1 MSNFYQFFVR
11 IALIHISSLT
21 YLVFNILAL
30 FFVGSVINGLVYW
43 FAYTFWVVM
52 ADLVG
57 NSVGYWVAYFFRDSV
72 AF

>member
-1 MSNFYQFFVR
+1 MSNFFK

-30 FFVGSVINGLVYW
+30 LFVGSVINGLEDR

>member
-1 MSNFYQFFVR
+1 MSNFFQ

-30 FFVGSVINGLVYW
+30 LFVGSVINSFVDR

-57 NSVGYWVAYFFRDSV
+57 NSMGYWVAYFFRDSV

>member
-1 MSNFYQFFVR
+1 MNF
-11 IALIHISSLT
+11 ISSLT

-30 FFVGSVINGLVYW
+30 FFVGSVINGLVDR

-57 NSVGYWVAYFFRDSV
+57 NSMGYWVAYFFRDSV

>member
-1 MSNFYQFFVR
+1 M
-11 IALIHISSLT
+11 ALSFNSLITNMIRKSSLT
-21 YLVFNILAL
+21 YLVFNVLAL
-30 FFVGSVINGLVYW
+30 LFVGSVINGLVYW

>member
-1 MSNFYQFFVR
+1 MSNFFS

-30 FFVGSVINGLVYW
+30 LFVGSVINGLEDR